1 MYQNAAVKR
10 TCFSCK
16 GKPHTTIC
24 DKRAKAQLN
33 TNSYTVTHVIVIVSV
48 QEVKCHAL
56 IETGAGASYVSSKDI
71 TTIQTLMNSSSKK
84 VPIYSV
90 QISKTKRQFNLEIE

>member
-1 MYQNAAVKR
+1 MHQNAAVKR
-10 TCFSCK
+10 TCFSFK

-24 DKRAKAQLN
+24 GKKAKAQLN